1 MDKLSRLMDV
11 GVSRE
16 KLEDVL
22 LNPEK
27 VEPGYAG
34 RKIAQGA
41 LTSELVLRV
50 VYERLGQEIL
60 VITVYPGS
68 KRRYQ

>member
-1 MDKLSRLMDV
+1 VDV

-16 KLEDVL
+16 KVEDVL

-27 VEPGYAG
+27 VETGYAG
-34 RKIAQGA
+34 RKIAQGT

-50 VYERLGQEIL
+50 VYEDLYQEIL

-68 KRRYQ
+68 RRRYQ